1 MFLKTKIMEKKFK
14 MDVMSAYESPSVVE
28 LHVAN
33 EGVLC
38 ASKGSTERLVEV
50 EGSWYDVL

>member
-38 ASKGSTERLVEV
+38 ASKGSTESLVEV